1 MVHFILRQLRLLEC
15 PLMTTIYFSII
26 SSHSLPALHLPPP
39 SFTAGSQAPIIAL
52 GMLRD
57 FWVLIFTQYILSLM
71 KWRLIESALV
81 IRGSRGR
88 RKGFEVRGVGG
99 SAVRSG
105 TGLCKCVGDC
115 LELPRSLALSKWIF
129 LLQNSFIL
137 FLEHAPWNY
146 KLGGTRESIWTF
158 SNHGRHVTGI
168 WKRKPGRGVKCQS
181 GEIMK
186 EKLFAR
192 SKGPKIEHLSQGQA
206 L

>member
-1 MVHFILRQLRLLEC
+1 MVHFFLRQLRLLEC

-26 SSHSLPALHLPPP
+26 SSYSLPALDLPTP

-52 GMLRD
+52 GMLRA

-81 IRGSRGR
+81 FRSSRGR
-88 RKGFEVRGVGG
+88 LQGFEVQGVGG
-99 SAVRSG
+99 SAVRNG

-115 LELPRSLALSKWIF
+115 LKHPRSLALSKWIF

-146 KLGGTRESIWTF
+146 KLGGTWESIWTF
-158 SNHGRHVTGI
+158 SNHGRHVMGV
-168 WKRKPGRGVKCQS
+168 WERKPGRGVKCQS
-181 GEIMK
+181 GEIRK

-192 SKGPKIEHLSQGQA
+192 AKGPKIEHLSQSQA

>member
-39 SFTAGSQAPIIAL
+39 SFTAGSQAPIVAL

-57 FWVLIFTQYILSLM
+57 FWVLIVTQYILSLM

-81 IRGSRGR
+81 TRGSRGR
-88 RKGFEVRGVGG
+88 LQGFEVRGVGG
-99 SAVRSG
+99 RAVRNG

-137 FLEHAPWNY
+137 FLERAPWNY
-146 KLGGTRESIWTF
+146 KLGGTRESVWTF
-158 SNHGRHVTGI
+158 SNHGRHVMGV
-168 WKRKPGRGVKCQS
+168 WERKPGRGVKCQS
-181 GEIMK
+181 GEIRK